1 MAVDTVGRGRPV
13 WSLLLA
19 NANQNSKI
27 ARKGGLRREHKG
39 VTTNK
44 GISVKNNNFKP
55 AFRVGAQRQRA
66 FPWLFLPAERG
77 PSSSKS
83 FSTAYSRYRVDIAL
97 EIEQWAEWAAL
108 ARAAC
113 SDPFPISSQEIYF
126 PFSAAQSWIL
136 PSCSCLPRERRPA
149 DNGRCVET

>member
-19 NANQNSKI
+19 NANQNSRI

-55 AFRVGAQRQRA
+55 AFRVAAQRQ
-66 FPWLFLPAERG
+66 
-77 PSSSKS
+77 KS
-83 FSTAYSRYRVDIAL
+83 FSVA
-97 EIEQWAEWAAL
+97 
-108 ARAAC
+108 
-113 SDPFPISSQEIYF
+113 ISSREKRTF
-126 PFSAAQSWIL
+126 FIL
-136 PSCSCLPRERRPA
+136 IAFHSLL
-149 DNGRCVET
+149 